1 MCIGLPMQ
9 VVAVNPG
16 SAVCRDR
23 HGQERLIDTALV
35 DTCTVGDWLLIFLDA
50 AREHL
55 DAQRAAEIDS
65 TLAMLEA
72 ALYGTPPAPDS
83 APGFSLPS
91 AMNAEQLA
99 TLLGQMP
106 PVAAPTR
113 PNFKEPT

>member
-23 HGQERLIDTALV
+23 HGQKRLIDTALV

-50 AREHL
+50 ARERL

-83 APGFSLPS
+83 VPGFSLPS
-91 AMNAEQLA
+91 AMSTEQLA
-99 TLLGQMP
+99 ALLGQMP
-106 PVAAPTR
+106 SAAAPTR
-113 PNFKEPT
+113 PNLKEPT